1 MLGVRNPLL
10 EAVLKPGDGIVSK
23 KNTAERLADKLE
35 SCQSAGT
42 HQGRFGLFFGPK
54 VITVISLCA
63 AERDRTPAA
72 AGFPSEKSAIG
83 SRLRLATGRMQDHGC
98 EE

>member
-35 SCQSAGT
+35 SCQSG
-42 HQGRFGLFFGPK
+42 
-54 VITVISLCA
+54 
-63 AERDRTPAA
+63 E
-72 AGFPSEKSAIG
+72 
-83 SRLRLATGRMQDHGC
+83 RLRADLDPSFGAVA
-98 EE
+98 